1 MTPFALLR
9 THALILALIWS
20 AAAAANDFV
29 VTNTDDDGAGS
40 LRQAIADAN
49 AICRSGGMHTISFA
63 IPGTGVHTIRPLT
76 PLPALLSW
84 VAIDGYTQP
93 GSQMNT
99 LAEGSNAALRIEL
112 DGSLAGDSPGIALAI
127 TRFNATDYCSARQ
140 SSISGLVIN
149 RFSQAGIKL
158 DGCAFND
165 SNYTLCTM
173 SDVDIRDNYI
183 GTDASGTQALGNGL
197 GIEIGINVK
206 DLTIGTDSPPA
217 SAFMSNLISGNHGD
231 GIWIAHVPDINAA
244 TGILVRNNYIGLDAG
259 GVHALGNS
267 GHGIRADP
275 AGLLVQ
281 QNFIAANGGD
291 GVNLASTNAW
301 YGAGAAGVYANK
313 IGIGIH
319 DEAFGNDGDGVHVDG
334 HMIVSVTGDPANGGF
349 ASRVANNGGAGVFVA
364 ASADTAGTSWPH
376 VQVRGNSIRDN
387 GGLGIDIAPVGVNP
401 IRTDGDLLGPNE
413 NLNAPVLASIAA
425 GVPNGANVPVTVS
438 GSVHTVAQKDV
449 DVYFHANTAC
459 DSSGHGEA
467 EASPTQWRA
476 HGTTDANGD
485 FAFTTQ
491 FTVSAGSVSA
501 GSFIAAST
509 ERFTTTNGFTQDLI
523 TSELSNCLRVP
534 AADLIFR
541 NGFDP

>member
-1 MTPFALLR
+1 MNPFALLR
-9 THALILALIWS
+9 RYAWIAALAWS
-20 AAAAANDFV
+20 PATAASDFV
-29 VTNTDDDGAGS
+29 VTNTNDAGAGS
-40 LRQAIADAN
+40 LRQAITDVN
-49 AICRSGGMHTISFA
+49 TICRSGGMHTISFA
-63 IPGTGVHTIRPLT
+63 IPGTGLHTIRPLT
-76 PLPALLSW
+76 PLPALISV

-93 GSQMNT
+93 GSQQNT

-112 DGSLAGDSPGIALAI
+112 DGSLAGDSPGLALAI
-127 TRFNATDYCSARQ
+127 TRFNATDYCSGHG

-158 DGCAFND
+158 DGCAIND
-165 SNYTLCTM
+165 NAYTLCTM
-173 SDVDIRDNYI
+173 SDVDIRGNYI
-183 GTDASGTQALGNGL
+183 GTDASGTQALGNGV

-244 TGILVRNNYIGLDAG
+244 TGVIVRNNYIGLDAS

-281 QNFIAANGGD
+281 QNFIAANGGN
-291 GVNLASTNAW
+291 GVNLTSTNTW
-301 YGAGAAGVYANK
+301 YGAGAASVYANK

-319 DEAFGNDGDGVHVDG
+319 DETFGNDGDGVHVDG
-334 HMIVSVTGDPANGGF
+334 HMVASVYGDPANGGF

-376 VQVRGNSIRDN
+376 VHVRGNSIRDN

-413 NLNAPVLASIAA
+413 NLNAPVLASIVA
-425 GVPNGANVPVTVS
+425 GVPNGATLPITVS
-438 GSVHTVAQKDV
+438 GSVHTVAQTDV

-459 DSSGHGEA
+459 DPSGHGEA
-467 EASPTQWRA
+467 EISPTQWKS
-476 HGTTDANGD
+476 HGMTDANGD
-485 FAFTTQ
+485 FAFVAQ
-491 FTVSAGSVSA
+491 FTVSASSVPP
-501 GSFIAAST
+501 GSFLTAST
-509 ERFTTTNGFTQDLI
+509 ERYTTTNGFTQDLI

-534 AADLIFR
+534 GGDLIFR